1 MRAPQVVLVALSAVA
16 CGARPSP
23 RLGRAVAVEDVRGR
37 ADTQRTRT
45 VAEAVAPPRAPSAVR
60 RLRGGE
66 EDGVLGGL
74 MRAYLGVPLVT
85 RSWFS
90 VVLALAA
97 LSQAGLVSE
106 ELVAVDAAA
115 FARRF
120 QFWRPFTAAA
130 FLGGVGPQL
139 LQKLY
144 YGISFGKELER
155 ELGSPEFLRAAASSI
170 AALTLICHCLGWP
183 HSADGLIMAVT
194 LLACLQVRPAGAVS
208 AAPCASPP
216 SLSPR
221 PARPCSPPPRPARRP
236 PSAPRSRLTPPPP
249 PSYPFTPRRRTRLA
263 PSPCMV

>member
-1 MRAPQVVLVALSAVA
+1 MRARVVALVALSAAA
-16 CGARPSP
+16 CCARPSP
-23 RLGRAVAVEDVRGR
+23 RLGRAAVDEDGRGR
-37 ADTQRTRT
+37 ADAQRTRT
-45 VAEAVAPPRAPSAVR
+45 VADAVSPPRALSAVK

-74 MRAYLGVPLVT
+74 QRAYLGVPVVT

-90 VVLALAA
+90 LVLALAA

-120 QFWRPFTAAA
+120 QLWRPFTAAA

-155 ELGSPEFLRAAASSI
+155 ELGSPEFLRAAASCI
-170 AALTLICHCLGWP
+170 AALTLLCHVLGWP

-194 LLACLQVRPAGAVS
+194 LLACLQVRVDSS
-208 AAPCASPP
+208 AHVGLARCSDRARLVPVATHCRRP
-216 SLSPR
+216 LSPF
-221 PARPCSPPPRPARRP
+221 PLAHDSH
-236 PSAPRSRLTPPPP
+236 PRSI
-249 PSYPFTPRRRTRLA
+249 SRLA
-263 PSPCMV
+263 LACYLLVPE